1 MKSVFKICVLG
12 ILLFSAGIANAQT
25 PKFGHIDLQALIQ
38 AMPERAVAEKKFL
51 AYQKE
56 LEDALGMM
64 QKEAQTK
71 YVEYLSKRDS
81 LSETVRKM
89 KEEDLTAMNDRIQT
103 YQTSAQQQLQTK
115 QGELLK
121 PVFDK
126 ADKAIKEVGAQK
138 GLLYVFDMS
147 ARSILYNSK
156 ESLDVMP
163 FVKAELDKMPA
174 IEIAPEAE
182 KKQAPAPAKK

>member
-25 PKFGHIDLQALIQ
+25 PKFGHIDLQALYQI
-38 AMPERAVAEKKFL
+38 MPERAAGEKQFL

-71 YVEYLSKRDS
+71 YVEYLAKRDS

-89 KEEDLTAMNDRIQT
+89 KEDDLNLMNERIQN
-103 YQTSAQQQLQTK
+103 YQQTAQQQMQTK
-115 QGELLK
+115 QAEIFK
-121 PVFDK
+121 PMLDK
-126 ADKAIKEVGAQK
+126 ADKAVKEVGAEK
-138 GLLYVFDMS
+138 GLVYVFDMS
-147 ARSILYNSK
+147 SRVILYNSK
-156 ESLDVMP
+156 ESLDLLP
-163 FVKAELDKMPA
+163 LVKVKLA
-174 IEIAPEAE
+174 IP
-182 KKQAPAPAKK
+182 